1 MWCEIRRHTLRY
13 LHRGYYCQQDADN
26 ASPGLDYPQIDA
38 VNKSIATTKAG
49 AFNAAPGGF
58 LVEVT
63 LKTRLATKRITGSDA
78 RVRTINGVN
87 PG

>member
-1 MWCEIRRHTLRY
+1 MLTMNPRLV
-13 LHRGYYCQQDADN
+13 
-26 ASPGLDYPQIDA
+26 YPQIDA
-38 VNKSIATTKAG
+38 ANNSIATTKAG
-49 AFNAAPGGF
+49 AFNFAPGGL

-78 RVRTINGVN
+78 RVSTINGVN

>member
-1 MWCEIRRHTLRY
+1 MPTM
-13 LHRGYYCQQDADN
+13 N
-26 ASPGLDYPQIDA
+26 PGLVYPQIDA
-38 VNKSIATTKAG
+38 ANSSIATTNAG
-49 AFNAAPGGF
+49 AFNAAPGGL

-63 LKTRLATKRITGSDA
+63 LETRLATKRITGSNA